1 MTSKRHVSL
10 FTVYTLLNFMKSF
23 PSLARKYCQE
33 CDKQLLDLVMPF
45 IKQIV
50 SPSILDNEIKKIEL
64 AQLQL
69 GASEL
74 TFALFKSTKEIL
86 ANFKKGE
93 IEMTLKIKLPTDY
106 PLKLVEVEVSKQLK
120 ISEKQLRKWIL
131 AIRKIIQ
138 FQNGDII
145 SAVLAWK
152 ANIEREIEGV
162 EDCYICYAVV
172 HDTDQSLPKMPCKT
186 CKNKFHVACIRKWF
200 RQSHKSNCPI
210 CQSYFF

>member
-1 MTSKRHVSL
+1 
-10 FTVYTLLNFMKSF
+10 
-23 PSLARKYCQE
+23 
-33 CDKQLLDLVMPF
+33 MPY

-50 SPSILDNEIKKIEL
+50 SPAILENEIKKIEV

-69 GASEL
+69 GQSEL
-74 TFALFKSTKEIL
+74 KVSLFKSTKEIP
-86 ANFKKGE
+86 ASFTKGE
-93 IEMTLKIKLPTDY
+93 IEMTLKIKIPADY
-106 PLKLVEVEVSKQLK
+106 PLKLVEVDVSRQLK

-162 EDCYICYAVV
+162 EDCYICYCVV
-172 HDTDQSLPKMPCKT
+172 HENDQSLPKMPCKT

-210 CQSYFF
+210 CQNYFF